1 MLGSLEKL
9 SLYDSAETTT
19 SKGHVFKGD
28 IDISGLPEDVVPYE
42 APETS
47 ARNIL
52 DDKPS
57 SSPASK
63 RFKSESPEVPD
74 DEVMARPPGQIG
86 GSN

>member
-1 MLGSLEKL
+1 MLGSLKKL

-19 SKGHVFKGD
+19 GNRHVFRGD

-42 APETS
+42 APEIS
-47 ARNIL
+47 ARKIL
-52 DDKPS
+52 DDKLSSTS

-74 DEVMARPPGQIG
+74 DGIMA
-86 GSN
+86 